1 MSSKSK
7 LYDNLGNRNGPKG
20 ILGDFTHASELYR
33 RNNYRLA
40 PKTKFLY
47 HVVVNVNSVALA
59 QLGGTVANNL
69 GKREFNLLAQTVD
82 LPTFT
87 TDLETKNQ
95 YNRKRIVQTRINY
108 NPIAIRFHDD
118 NAGLTTLLWE
128 AYYRYY
134 FQDGNYST
142 INGTGRP
149 FSYNTKMYASSASSA
164 YKYGLDKQNWLSLFN
179 LNYNF
184 FDSIVVNQLHSEDAN
199 PRFTS
204 FTLVNPFIEE
214 LSHDTH
220 EATSGNGTMLT
231 TMRIAYETVLYNR
244 GYTSTD
250 NPSGFADP
258 SHYDVTPSPYNYTTS
273 NETVGER
280 NAQGAWRSNF
290 FDENIEAVS
299 EDTYQDFRNRRDK
312 ATNSRNPVGVNPRED
327 INSTN
332 IFPRNDNN
340 QNITPS
346 QPYVDRRQTEDQ
358 EFRRELQNNPKK
370 LDDFSKSKFALEYS
384 IANGTSINDARNVY
398 NNLSE
403 NVKQQVRQIT
413 LNNISSFSSGNTLSY
428 ANDLAAAGI
437 I

>member
-7 LYDNLGNRNGPKG
+7 LYDNLGNTNGPKG

-87 TDLETKNQ
+87 ADLETKHQ
-95 YNRKRIVQTRINY
+95 YNRKRIIQTKINY
-108 NPIAIRFHDD
+108 NPVAIRFHDD

-142 INGTGRP
+142 VSGTGRP
-149 FSYNTKMYASSASSA
+149 FAYNTKMYASSAASA
-164 YKYGLDKQNWLSLFN
+164 YKYGLDKQNWLSLFS

-184 FDSIVVNQLHSEDAN
+184 FDSIVVHQLHSEDAN

-220 EATSGNGTMLT
+220 EATSSNGTMLT

-250 NPSGFADP
+250 NPAGFADP

-280 NAQGAWRSNF
+280 NAQTAWRSNF
-290 FDENIEAVS
+290 FDNNIESVT
-299 EDTYQDFRNRRDK
+299 EDSYQNLRNRRDK
-312 ATNSRNPVGVNPRED
+312 ATSNRNRVAVNANDD
-327 INSTN
+327 INAVN
-332 IFPRNDNN
+332 IFPRNDER
-340 QNITPS
+340 QNIIQS
-346 QPYVDRRQTEDQ
+346 QPYTTQVPNEDQ
-358 EFRRELQNNPKK
+358 EFRRELKNNPKK
-370 LDDFSKSKFALEYS
+370 LDDFAKSKFSLEFS
-384 IANGTSINDARNVY
+384 ISNGISIKDARDAY
-398 NNLSE
+398 DNLSE
-403 NVKQQVRQIT
+403 NVKQQVREIT
-413 LNNISSFSSGNTLSY
+413 LNNLSSFASGDKLSY
-428 ANDLAAAGI
+428 PNDLAAAGI